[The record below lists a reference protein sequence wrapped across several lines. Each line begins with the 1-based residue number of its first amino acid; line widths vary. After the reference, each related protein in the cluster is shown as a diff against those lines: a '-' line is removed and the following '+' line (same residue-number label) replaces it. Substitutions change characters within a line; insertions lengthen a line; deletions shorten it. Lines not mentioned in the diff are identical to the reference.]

1 MISDINMDTLDLKR
15 ENERTY
21 IKKKLDIFMC
31 DKCDMICTQTIP
43 IPDDPNWFSDESKNT
58 KFANDV
64 ERRRKT
70 PLNLQANLK
79 KTKRIY
85 CISCD
90 EEYSNARKNY
100 GLIKHWLCCWLLC

>member
-1 MISDINMDTLDLKR
+1 MDTLDLKR

-43 IPDDPNWFSDESKNT
+43 IPDGTF
-58 KFANDV
+58 FANDA

-70 PLNLQANLK
+70 PLNLPANLK